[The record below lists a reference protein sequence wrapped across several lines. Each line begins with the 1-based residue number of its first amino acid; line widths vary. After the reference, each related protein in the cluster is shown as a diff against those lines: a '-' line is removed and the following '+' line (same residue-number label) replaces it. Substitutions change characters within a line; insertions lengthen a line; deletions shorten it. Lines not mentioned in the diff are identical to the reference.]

1 LTVYFFGLFDII
13 HLTTADMESM
23 MKTTKENIF
32 MVIEKTAS
40 GKKIVSWQQIVEAVK
55 ESGMVIKNWMTV
67 RNVLQWFI
75 NDRVLIRTSDLY
87 VEEYEV
93 RI

>member
-1 LTVYFFGLFDII
+1 
-13 HLTTADMESM
+13 

-32 MVIEKTAS
+32 LVIEKTAT
-40 GKKIVSWQQIVEAVK
+40 GKKIVSWQQIVDAVK

-75 NDRVLIRTSDLY
+75 NDRVLIRTSDLW

-93 RI
+93 HV

>member
-1 LTVYFFGLFDII
+1 
-13 HLTTADMESM
+13 

-32 MVIEKTAS
+32 LVIEKTTA
-40 GKKIVSWQQIVEAVK
+40 GKKIVSWQQIVDAVK

-75 NDRVLIRTSDLY
+75 NDRVLIRTSDLR

>member
-1 LTVYFFGLFDII
+1 
-13 HLTTADMESM
+13 

-40 GKKIVSWQQIVEAVK
+40 GKKIVSWQQIVDAVK

-75 NDRVLIRTSDLY
+75 NDRVLIRTSDLH

>member
-1 LTVYFFGLFDII
+1 
-13 HLTTADMESM
+13 

-32 MVIEKTAS
+32 LVIQKTCS
-40 GKKIVSWQQIVEAVK
+40 NKKIVSWQQIVDAVK

-75 NDRVLIRTSDLY
+75 NANVLIRTDNLT

-93 RI
+93 R

>member
-1 LTVYFFGLFDII
+1 
-13 HLTTADMESM
+13 